1 VWISPSPLRV
11 GFPRLY
17 DICEDRDISIV
28 ECAGVNWQLHFR
40 RMLNPEAFED
50 WKELQE
56 MPRGVLLSSESDKV
70 SWGLTKKKVF
80 TTGSLYR
87 FVTHRGVNSKMA
99 RRIWKCKI
107 PLKIRIFIWQV
118 L

>member
-1 VWISPSPLRV
+1 LE
-11 GFPRLY
+11 GA
-17 DICEDRDISIV
+17 
-28 ECAGVNWQLHFR
+28 AGNAQ
-40 RMLNPEAFED
+40 
-50 WKELQE
+50 
-56 MPRGVLLSSESDKV
+56 GVLLSSESDKV

-99 RRIWKCKI
+99 MRIWKCKI